1 MYEWILLIHIL
12 SAFIFAFI
20 HGAST
25 KVIFRLRRESD
36 PARLSAL
43 LDLSGSQLGWLYS
56 SLLVM
61 LASGIGVTYL
71 GNWWRG
77 IWVWL
82 SLVLLVLMVPG
93 MYGLATLPFNRLRK
107 ALGMPYSEKNKPQP
121 AAEPAG
127 SEEIAVKLASLRPWL
142 TGVFGYGGLV
152 LILILMVLKPF

>member
-25 KVIFRLRRESD
+25 KVIFRLGTETE

-43 LDLSGSQLGWLYS
+43 LDLSGSQLVWLYA

-61 LASGIGVTYL
+61 LASGMGVTYL
-71 GNWWRG
+71 GNWWRS

-82 SLVLLVLMVPG
+82 SLALLVLMVPA
-93 MYGLATLPFNRLRK
+93 MYGMATIPLNRVRK
-107 ALGMPYSEKNKPQP
+107 ALGLPYSEKNKPQP
-121 AAEPAG
+121 AVEP
-127 SEEIAVKLASLRPWL
+127 SSPEEITSSLASLKPWL
-142 TGVFGYGGLV
+142 NALIGYGGLA
-152 LILILMVLKPF
+152 LILALMVLKPF